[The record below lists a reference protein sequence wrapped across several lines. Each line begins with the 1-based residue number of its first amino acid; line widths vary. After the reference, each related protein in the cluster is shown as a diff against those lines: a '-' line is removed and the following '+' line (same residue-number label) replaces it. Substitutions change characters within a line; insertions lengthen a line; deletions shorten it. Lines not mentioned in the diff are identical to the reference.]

1 MRKAFWIM
9 ALLLVALVAPPG
21 LRADTQTFDGFY
33 ANGQGAL
40 SFTPGLGDTVTVGAG
55 SGGNGALIT
64 EFLNTGGF
72 CGGDC
77 SIVGGFL
84 TLTTGGETS
93 GSSGGGIFSYTFGAG
108 GTLEINGEIPLLG
121 INAPTVLLTASFLS
135 GTTFSGAGT
144 TGSIL
149 GQLDPA
155 SITLNPALGTY
166 TYTGGTSED
175 LSFSIDP
182 ACSTTGG
189 LCSGSIV
196 QSTNSLQTITAP
208 EPGSFS
214 LILSGL
220 LGLGLLTGLK
230 RHLGKGLATEA

>member
-1 MRKAFWIM
+1 MRKTFWIM

-21 LRADTQTFDGFY
+21 LRADTQTFIGFN

-40 SFTPGLGDTVTVGAG
+40 NFTPGLGDAATIGPG

-64 EFLNTGGF
+64 DFLNTGGF
-72 CGGDC
+72 CGGEC
-77 SIVGGFL
+77 SIIGGFL

-93 GSSGGGIFSYTFGAG
+93 GSSGGGVFSYTFGAG
-108 GTLEINGEIPLLG
+108 GTLEITGEIPLLG

-135 GTTFSGAGT
+135 GTTFSGAGA

-149 GQLDPA
+149 GQLDLA

-166 TYTGGTSED
+166 TYTGGSSED

-182 ACSTTGG
+182 ACSTGG
-189 LCSGSIV
+189 LCTGSIV
-196 QSTNSLQTITAP
+196 QSTNSLQTVTAP
-208 EPGSFS
+208 DPGSFS

-220 LGLGLLTGLK
+220 LGLGLLAGLK